1 MKFRINQIIDH
12 VKSHSSDPKLV
23 ASSISI
29 GLFFG
34 ILLPMGTQ
42 SLVVVPIAL
51 YLRVNV
57 YIAMS
62 ATLITNPL
70 TVAPLYYVS
79 ILIGKYITSFNFNRE
94 EIQGIINSP
103 NYENLLSLG
112 REILISLVLGNLCI
126 AILISITSYF
136 LIPKILS
143 KLKRK
148 RSD

>member
-1 MKFRINQIIDH
+1 
-12 VKSHSSDPKLV
+12 
-23 ASSISI
+23 
-29 GLFFG
+29 
-34 ILLPMGTQ
+34 MGTQ